1 MRPPNQLIP
10 ILAGERDSLA
20 VSQLYPNLFPFL
32 ETSREKV
39 GAAIRYDSIN
49 LSQQQQQRQRIA
61 TKPEK
66 QRVHDP
72 LISRA
77 PTPCP
82 PGDPAEPRSP
92 PRRGR
97 PRVLGPPPPHSTV
110 PTESRCRRLSR
121 PNPVSRGPTEPSAT
135 PPAQPPANV
144 CLMLPLTFRFRTS
157 PAARAYR
164 RRPGWPTFHP
174 PRQAPLN
181 SLRRGAVCGP
191 PR

>member
-1 MRPPNQLIP
+1 MPG
-10 ILAGERDSLA
+10 LASERDSLA
-20 VSQLYPNLFPFL
+20 VSQFIPPSLSILGNFQRKGLGPLFN
-32 ETSREKV
+32 
-39 GAAIRYDSIN
+39 AIN

-144 CLMLPLTFRFRTS
+144 RLMLPLTFRFRTS
-157 PAARAYR
+157 PAARAYLLLR
-164 RRPGWPTFHP
+164 HVPPPYEVDGKSSGGKSLLATF
-174 PRQAPLN
+174 QAL
-181 SLRRGAVCGP
+181 LCGAL
-191 PR
+191 

>member
-32 ETSREKV
+32 KTSREKV
-39 GAAIRYDSIN
+39 GAAIRYDSIIFHN
-49 LSQQQQQRQRIA
+49 NNN
-61 TKPEK
+61 TGNE
-66 QRVHDP
+66 
-72 LISRA
+72 SRRSRRNSA
-77 PTPCP
+77 STTRSSV
-82 PGDPAEPRSP
+82 EP
-92 PRRGR
+92 R
-97 PRVLGPPPPHSTV
+97 PRVRRATLQSHAAPPDAGGPGCLALRRPTRLS
-110 PTESRCRRLSR
+110 TESRCRRLSR
-121 PNPVSRGPTEPSAT
+121 PHPVSRGTTEPSAT
-135 PPAQPPANV
+135 PPAKPPANA
-144 CLMLPLTFRFRTS
+144 CLVLPLTFRFRTS